1 MSDDATLLRQS
12 IDLCSKWTVLP
23 LVAGCV
29 ASVAAA
35 PGEAGAFGAA
45 LFALTLAIAIID
57 WKLLLIPNWLNAL
70 VLVLGLAQA
79 AALANDG
86 LRWEAAAEALVRG
99 ATLGAV
105 LLAVR
110 AIYAKAR
117 GREGLG
123 LGDVKLAGA
132 GGLWVGWAML
142 PVIVE
147 IATLSA
153 LAVFLIAPRLA
164 GKPARWNA
172 RLPFGSFLAP
182 AIWATWLIET
192 WLSA

>member
-1 MSDDATLLRQS
+1 MPLHRIRRILR
-12 IDLCSKWTVLP
+12 KV
-23 LVAGCV
+23 
-29 ASVAAA
+29 
-35 PGEAGAFGAA
+35 
-45 LFALTLAIAIID
+45 
-57 WKLLLIPNWLNAL
+57 NA
-70 VLVLGLAQA
+70 VLGRAQA

-86 LRWEAAAEALVRG
+86 LRWEAAAEALARG

-164 GKPARWNA
+164 GRPARWNA